1 MNAGIKA
8 FTEYQQTNA
17 ATAVM
22 DASPHQLTQ
31 LLLKAAMDKLSV
43 AVGAVERNDIQ
54 LRVASI
60 ARAIDIVIELKS
72 TLDVEKGGDVAA
84 ELDRLYQFVLDQ
96 LLDANLQ
103 SDPSKLQAARE
114 IIVTIH
120 EAWVQIAPSRGDG

>member
-60 ARAIDIVIELKS
+60 AKAIDIVFELKS
-72 TLDVEKGGDVAA
+72 TLDLEKGGDVAA

-103 SDPSKLQAARE
+103 SDTSKLQVARE
-114 IIVTIH
+114 IIGTIH
-120 EAWVQIAPSRGDG
+120 EAWIQIAPARGDG

>member
-60 ARAIDIVIELKS
+60 ARAIDIVMELKS

>member
-1 MNAGIKA
+1 VNAGIKA

-60 ARAIDIVIELKS
+60 AKAIDIVFELKS
-72 TLDVEKGGDVAA
+72 TLDLEKGGDVAA

-103 SDPSKLQAARE
+103 SDTSKLQVARE
-114 IIVTIH
+114 IIGTIH
-120 EAWVQIAPSRGDG
+120 EAWIQIAPARGDG

>member
-60 ARAIDIVIELKS
+60 AKAIDIVIELKS
-72 TLDVEKGGDVAA
+72 TLDLEKGGDVAA

-103 SDPSKLQAARE
+103 SDTSKLQGARE
-114 IIVTIH
+114 IIGTIH
-120 EAWVQIAPSRGDG
+120 EAWVQITPARGDG

>member
-60 ARAIDIVIELKS
+60 ARAIDIVMELKS

-114 IIVTIH
+114 IIGTIH

>member
-60 ARAIDIVIELKS
+60 AKAIDIVFELKS
-72 TLDVEKGGDVAA
+72 TLDLEKGGDVAA

-103 SDPSKLQAARE
+103 SDTSKLQAARE
-114 IIVTIH
+114 IIGTIH
-120 EAWVQIAPSRGDG
+120 EAWIQIAPARGDG

>member
-96 LLDANLQ
+96 LLDANSQ

-114 IIVTIH
+114 IIGTIH

>member
-1 MNAGIKA
+1 MNAEIKA
-8 FTEYQQTNA
+8 FREYQQTNA

-60 ARAIDIVIELKS
+60 AKAIDIVIELKS
-72 TLDVEKGGDVAA
+72 TLDLEKGGDVAA

-103 SDPSKLQAARE
+103 SDTSKLQAARE
-114 IIVTIH
+114 IIGTIR
-120 EAWVQIAPSRGDG
+120 EAWIQIAPARGDG

>member
-1 MNAGIKA
+1 VNAGIKA

-103 SDPSKLQAARE
+103 SDTSKLQAARE
-114 IIVTIH
+114 IIGTIH

>member
-84 ELDRLYQFVLDQ
+84 ELDRLYQFVLDR

-103 SDPSKLQAARE
+103 SDTSKLQAARE
-114 IIVTIH
+114 IIGTIH

>member
-1 MNAGIKA
+1 MNVGIKA

-60 ARAIDIVIELKS
+60 AKAIDIVIELKS
-72 TLDVEKGGDVAA
+72 TLDLEKGGDVGA

-103 SDPSKLQAARE
+103 SDTSKLQAARE
-114 IIVTIH
+114 IIGTIH
-120 EAWVQIAPSRGDG
+120 EAWIQIAPARGDG

>member
-114 IIVTIH
+114 IIGTIH

>member
-60 ARAIDIVIELKS
+60 AKAIDIVIELKS
-72 TLDVEKGGDVAA
+72 TLDLEKGGDVAA

-103 SDPSKLQAARE
+103 SDTSKLQAARE
-114 IIVTIH
+114 IIGTIH
-120 EAWVQIAPSRGDG
+120 EAWVQITPARGDG

>member
-1 MNAGIKA
+1 MNVGIKA

-60 ARAIDIVIELKS
+60 AKAIDIVIELKS
-72 TLDVEKGGDVAA
+72 TLDLEKGGDVAA

-103 SDPSKLQAARE
+103 SDTSKLQAARE
-114 IIVTIH
+114 IIGTIH
-120 EAWVQIAPSRGDG
+120 EAWIQIAPARGDG

>member
-22 DASPHQLTQ
+22 DASPHHLTR
-31 LLLKAAMDKLSV
+31 LLLKAVTDKLSV
-43 AVGAVERNDIQ
+43 AVGALERNDIQ

-60 ARAIDIVIELKS
+60 AKAVDIVIELKS
-72 TLDVEKGGDVAA
+72 TLDLEKGGDVAA

-103 SDPSKLQAARE
+103 SDTSKLQAARE
-114 IIVTIH
+114 IIGTIH
-120 EAWVQIAPSRGDG
+120 EAWIQITPARGDG

>member
-60 ARAIDIVIELKS
+60 AKAIDMVIELKS
-72 TLDVEKGGDVAA
+72 TLDLEKGGDVAA

-96 LLDANLQ
+96 LLDANLH
-103 SDPSKLQAARE
+103 SDTSKLQAARE
-114 IIVTIH
+114 IIGTIH
-120 EAWVQIAPSRGDG
+120 EAWVQITPARGDG

>member
-103 SDPSKLQAARE
+103 SDTSKLQAARE
-114 IIVTIH
+114 IIGTIH

>member
-54 LRVASI
+54 LRVDSI
-60 ARAIDIVIELKS
+60 AKAIDIVIELKS
-72 TLDVEKGGDVAA
+72 TLDLEKGGDVGA

-103 SDPSKLQAARE
+103 SDTSKLQAARE
-114 IIVTIH
+114 IIGTIH
-120 EAWVQIAPSRGDG
+120 EAWIQIAPARGDG